1 MKVEKFEEYQK
12 TDTIWPLSLLAFT
25 LGINWLLYFKLGHDD
40 LSFFYITMSNI
51 SIMCLLLFALRL
63 HTVVTDK
70 VIRFKMFPFHWSWQE
85 IAWQDIASSEI
96 RSYKPWSEYGG
107 WGLRRG
113 KSGKAYTISGKT
125 GLQLTMKTGEKIL
138 IGTNQSEALKK
149 AIR

>member
-1 MKVEKFEEYQK
+1 MKIDKFEEQQK
-12 TDTIWPLSLLAFT
+12 TDSIWPLSLLAIT
-25 LGINWLLYFKLGHDD
+25 SGINWLLYFKFGHDD
-40 LSFFYITMSNI
+40 LSFFYMTMS
-51 SIMCLLLFALRL
+51 SIGMLCLLLFALRL

-70 VIRFKMFPFHWSWQE
+70 TIRFKMFPFHWSWQE
-85 IAWQDIASSEI
+85 IAWHDVASSEI

-149 AIR
+149 VIG